1 MWIKPLPATTPEDR
15 VRPELPTVTA
25 SGDGSG
31 VWWAVIDEKTG
42 CTLWRV
48 EARDFRAAL
57 DEKRRLCAAVSGK
70 SGWAYL
76 DRVRD

>member
-15 VRPELPTVTA
+15 VVGA
-25 SGDGSG
+25 SIQPCGDGSG
-31 VWWAVIDEKTG
+31 VWWAVIDQRTG
-42 CTLWRV
+42 CTLWRI
-48 EARDFRAAL
+48 EARDFRTAL